1 MNKTTK
7 TILLLTLCVVVLF
20 AMYSFSKSK
29 KIDTLVN
36 IETKKPEVNSN
47 TSYWGKINIG
57 GTKYGS
63 LNDPDKRV
71 FDIFKSN
78 LNEEYKQNGAI
89 TSLSTDSLSVL
100 YVDANMMLISE
111 ASVTPCSSVKLI
123 KKATQEILSK
133 NCFVSEFVS
142 SQYILSIDDNQGI
155 VIYKAGDDKII
166 EIPNSILGYNSTSTY
181 SSVDTYNGPDRIKT
195 KASFEIRNNTLLV
208 DIYKRSNNSF
218 VKKVRFI
225 ID

>member
-7 TILLLTLCVVVLF
+7 IILLLSICALALF
-20 AMYSFSKSK
+20 AIYVFSSGK
-29 KIDTLVN
+29 KINVLIDREMKN
-36 IETKKPEVNSN
+36 SEVNSN
-47 TSYWGKINIG
+47 TVYWGKINSESI
-57 GTKYGS
+57 KYES
-63 LNDPDKRV
+63 LNDSDKKV
-71 FDIFKSN
+71 IDIFKSN

-89 TSLSTDSLSVL
+89 TPVATDSLSVL

-123 KKATQEILSK
+123 KKVTQEILSK
-133 NCFVSEFVS
+133 NCFISEFTS

-155 VIYKAGDDKII
+155 VIYKAGDDKIV

-181 SSVDTYNGPDRIKT
+181 SRVDIYNSPDRVKT
-195 KASFEIRNNTLLV
+195 EARFEIVDKILLV
-208 DIYKRSNNSF
+208 NIYKRSDNSF